1 MAQQHKTMD
10 SDEKQEFLNK
20 NAQEYKTMDSAT
32 KQEILQRLNKIIVF
46 VRIKLQIRVLKSLT
60 EK

>member
-1 MAQQHKTMD
+1 MD
-10 SDEKQEFLNK
+10 SDEKQELLNK

-32 KQEILQRLNKIIVF
+32 KQEILKRLNKIIVF